1 MTDSEILFR
10 WHRMPKNYQA
20 IKIMAQ
26 LSDRK
31 ITDIIKLL
39 NRSGVMVKWRN
50 HDMVA
55 VKVERRGA

>member
-1 MTDSEILFR
+1 MTDNEILFR
-10 WHRMPKNYQA
+10 WRRMPKDYQA

-39 NRSGVMVKWRN
+39 NRSGVMGKWRN
-50 HDMVA
+50 RNMVA
-55 VKVERRGA
+55 VKVERRGV

>member
-1 MTDSEILFR
+1 MSDNEILFR
-10 WHRMPKNYQA
+10 WRRMPKDYQA
-20 IKIMAQ
+20 IKIIAQ
-26 LSDRK
+26 LSNRK

-50 HDMVA
+50 HDMEA

>member
-1 MTDSEILFR
+1 MTDNEILFR
-10 WHRMPKNYQA
+10 WRRMPKNYQA

-55 VKVERRGA
+55 V